1 MPIPLSTLVSD
12 TNISPLRQI
21 TKEGDGVGLGGTKS
35 TTFFGKLIQGVL
47 RFINRDN
54 IRQQNAAGIHA
65 YLEELGR
72 HDVDFARVAANELR
86 GRVLSGKPL
95 TVRKIREIG
104 QGLVT
109 NTAIEKANT
118 LLAEIEHPEDPE
130 TFNEESALSNL
141 EDAKDRLEFARSH
154 FPVSDIQGTRAIS
167 DLIVRINAKIADLEN
182 QLL

>member
-1 MPIPLSTLVSD
+1 MPIPLITLVSD

-21 TKEGDGVGLGGTKS
+21 TSEEGGVGLGGTKS
-35 TTFFGKLIQGVL
+35 TSVIGRLLQGIR
-47 RFINRDN
+47 RFVNRDN
-54 IRQQNAAGIHA
+54 VRQQNAAGIRA
-65 YLEELGR
+65 YLDELGR
-72 HDVDFARVAANELR
+72 HDIDFARVAANELR
-86 GRVLSGKPL
+86 GRVLAGKPL

-109 NTAIEKANT
+109 NTAIEKANA

-130 TFNEESALSNL
+130 TFNEEGALSDL
-141 EDAKDRLEFARSH
+141 EDAKDRLEFARNH